1 LGQEIDISKTFSQL
15 EEIIARTGSLF
26 DTLVD
31 SQGQSLRLEYASGP
45 RYMCM
50 VRQRD
55 DNEATVGVYW
65 RVFQFVGSE
74 RRRVWKKSFSLTRVP
89 PTVVKKM
96 PESSRSRY
104 SEVLRIAKKF
114 GISGRI

>member
-1 LGQEIDISKTFSQL
+1 
-15 EEIIARTGSLF
+15 
-26 DTLVD
+26 
-31 SQGQSLRLEYASGP
+31 
-45 RYMCM
+45 M

-65 RVFQFVGSE
+65 RVFQFVGPE

-104 SEVLRIAKKF
+104 SEVLRIAKKIRDLRADLVRKKQRIF
-114 GISGRI
+114 GTLQSVHQHDEPRMADAEREIDEFVI